1 MHTLPAPRGARGH
14 ELPARHG
21 VQSRVLVEQTRVV
34 DPGGLGSS
42 RGQLESSELRELDSA
57 LALVLGL

>member
-1 MHTLPAPRGARGH
+1 
-14 ELPARHG
+14 
-21 VQSRVLVEQTRVV
+21 VLVEQTRVV